1 MDQVCGRDTG
11 RSGLLTEK
19 LVAPNSHHSEAIQLA
34 FPSKTPAQTHES
46 EKKSVG
52 KGVFR
57 KCDGCSAVMT
67 AEELA
72 SHFHV
77 CPHCGHHHR
86 MSNDDWR
93 RLLLD
98 DAKLD
103 RFDEHISPADPLLFH
118 DGKSY
123 KERIKAAQQKTKSGE
138 GIEVGRAAID
148 GQAVAYGCY
157 NFAFMGGS
165 MGSVVGERI
174 TRLFERATKDRLP
187 VILLHTSGGAR
198 MQEGILSLMQM
209 AKTVAALRKFREV
222 RRPFISVCLGPTT
235 GGVAASTAFLGDVNV
250 VEPNA
255 LIGFAGPRVIENTI
269 RATLPEG
276 FQSSEFLL
284 SHGMVDTITPRA
296 EMKQQLST
304 ILSLLAG
311 GRLDAPPAPPPRR
324 SSPTAAR
331 GPLNRE

>member
-1 MDQVCGRDTG
+1 M
-11 RSGLLTEK
+11 
-19 LVAPNSHHSEAIQLA
+19 A

-52 KGVFR
+52 KGVFQ
-57 KCDGCSAVMT
+57 KCTGCSAVMT

-72 SHFHV
+72 SRWHV
-77 CPHCGHHHR
+77 CPQCGYHHR
-86 MSNDDWR
+86 MTNDEWR

-98 DAKLD
+98 DGKLD
-103 RFDEHISPADPLLFH
+103 RFDEHISPADPLQFH

-123 KERIKAAQQKTKSGE
+123 KDRVKAAQAKTKSGE
-138 GIEVGRAAID
+138 GIEVGRGLLD
-148 GQAVAYGCY
+148 GRPIAYGCY
-157 NFAFMGGS
+157 IFKFMGGS

-187 VILLHTSGGAR
+187 VVLLHTSGGAR

-209 AKTVAALRKFREV
+209 AKTVSALRRFRAV
-222 RRPFISVCLGPTT
+222 RCPFISVCVDPTT

-276 FQSSEFLL
+276 FQRSEFLL
-284 SHGMVDTITPRA
+284 EHGMVDTVVSRT
-296 EMKQQLST
+296 EMKQHLST
-304 ILSLLAG
+304 ILSILAG
-311 GRLDAPPAPPPRR
+311 GRTEAAPPPPRR
-324 SSPTAAR
+324 SSPHVSSSPFAA
-331 GPLNRE
+331 GTPIRE